1 MSDKF
6 IENLSHPPKRKELND
21 NPVKLCND
29 IARIFRA
36 RMRENRDIDG
46 VMSQQGARLVL
57 SLLAIE
63 DGRSQRN
70 IVEQTHL
77 RPPTVSIIIKK
88 MLDEGMVELR
98 ADEKDMRITRV
109 YLTDFGRETDRENIN
124 KIKAVDAKGLC
135 GLTEEEN
142 DTLMILLAKIR
153 DNLLRED
160 GEEEK
165 K

>member
-1 MSDKF
+1 MSDQF
-6 IENLSHPPKRKELND
+6 IENLSPPPKRKELND